1 MKKATNKKS
10 SKKSNKKDAK
20 KKRSYISDMM
30 RRDMES
36 CLEKDKE
43 LAKAGVQKPKK
54 DIIKDDPC
62 YGCKFALEN
71 KDISGPFDRRFKCNG
86 FPRIVNELKQAIA
99 IVWKCGIGNQKFISS
114 MSSCPI
120 SKYGHVTE
128 AEVVKH
134 LLRKW
139 RFSVRAEVVTEAEVV
154 KHLLHAQNSMLCAA
168 SLIGERVANGKLE
181 CIETSGK
188 PSCFVG
194 ADLDEY
200 LNQSSNQ

>member
-1 MKKATNKKS
+1 MKKTTAKKV
-10 SKKSNKKDAK
+10 SKKTSPKDSK
-20 KKRSYISDMM
+20 KKRSYVSDMM

-36 CLEKDKE
+36 CIEKDKE

-86 FPRIVNELKQAIA
+86 YPRIVNELKQAID

-128 AEVVKH
+128 TEVVK
-134 LLRKW
+134 R
-139 RFSVRAEVVTEAEVV
+139 
-154 KHLLHAQNSMLCAA
+154 LLHAQNAILCAA
-168 SLIGERVANGKLE
+168 SLIGERVANGRVE

-200 LNQSSNQ
+200 LNAK

>member
-1 MKKATNKKS
+1 MKKTNANKV
-10 SKKSNKKDAK
+10 SKKTSPKDYK
-20 KKRSYISDMM
+20 KKRSYVSDMM

-36 CLEKDKE
+36 CIERNKE
-43 LAKAGVQKPKK
+43 LALAGVLMPKK

-71 KDISGPFDRRFKCNG
+71 KEVSGPFDRRFKCNG

-134 LLRKW
+134 LL
-139 RFSVRAEVVTEAEVV
+139 
-154 KHLLHAQNSMLCAA
+154 HAQNSMLCAA

-200 LNQSSNQ
+200 LTAK